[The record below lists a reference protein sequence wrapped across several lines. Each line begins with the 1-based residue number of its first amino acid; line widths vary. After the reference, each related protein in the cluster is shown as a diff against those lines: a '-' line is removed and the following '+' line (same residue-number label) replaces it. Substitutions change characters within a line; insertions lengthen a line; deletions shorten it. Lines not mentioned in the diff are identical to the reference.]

1 MAEVYLATDLLLNRA
16 VAVKILHARFAG
28 DREFVE
34 RFRREARAA
43 ASLSHPNV
51 VNIYDVG
58 EDQDTHYI
66 VLEYVKGRNLKD
78 ILRRYGPLPIRQA
91 TFVARAV
98 AAALAAAHRQNL
110 IHRDVKPH
118 NILITD
124 EGRVKVTDFGI
135 ARAASA
141 ATLTH
146 TGTLLGS
153 VHYFSPEQARGQP
166 AGPQSD
172 VYSLGVVLYE
182 MLTGRVPFTS
192 DTPVG
197 VALKHLQEE
206 PVPPSRYRR
215 RLPERLEAIVLR
227 AMAKDPSQRYPSPAD
242 MLADLRAFSR
252 EYQPSDEEF
261 LLEEDEGS
269 EWEAGGPA
277 PAPAAATRTPTT
289 GPTPAVSFRRASGTS
304 HRRAAGDQ
312 EGTALWPSAPPSAG
326 GEEELEEPTRIVSAR
341 GLTGIAPDDEDG
353 GEGEENRRERRR
365 RASRARW
372 VWAAAALV
380 LVYVG
385 ISQGAPAVMNWIF
398 PPDVVVPDVVGLHLD
413 EARER
418 LRAAGLELTLERRVH
433 HSEVPEFHI
442 IAQSPDPH
450 RTVKMRR
457 AIHVTMSLGPD
468 RAPTPDVRGMPEREA
483 RLLITQEGF
492 VLGDVHEEFR
502 TDAEPHT
509 VIAQWPE
516 PGEAW
521 ERGRPVDLW
530 VARPSAARPRV
541 TLPDLRGLSLS
552 EVRTQL
558 QALGLIEGNL
568 WPEPAA
574 RVPPGRIIDQNP
586 PPGHEIEV
594 GSPVDLVYSASA
606 PIDPPGAGP
615 GPSSGAVRSPS
626 LPPEPRRH
634 RTEVSVYVPD
644 GSPQEVVIVV
654 IDDFGAREVYRD
666 TVAGGTRFEFP
677 VEARGARAR
686 VQVYLGGAMV
696 KDTRLDEGSPVTSGG
711 SSNGAM
717 GGNAWATA
725 S

>member
-1 MAEVYLATDLLLNRA
+1 SKLGEGGMAEVYLATDLLLNRA

-146 TGTLLGS
+146 TGTMLGS

-197 VALKHLQEE
+197 VALKHLQED
-206 PVPPSRYRR
+206 PVPPSHYRR

-227 AMAKDPSQRYPSPAD
+227 AMAKDPGERYPSPAD

-252 EYQPSDEEF
+252 EYQPAEEEF

-269 EWEAGGPA
+269 RWDEEETAAASTRTEPGSR
-277 PAPAAATRTPTT
+277 PAASSRPPRPSGLPRT
-289 GPTPAVSFRRASGTS
+289 
-304 HRRAAGDQ
+304 AGDD
-312 EGTALWPSAPPSAG
+312 ERTALWRRTAAPDADDG
-326 GEEELEEPTRIVSAR
+326 QEEEPTRILSPRRVRASA
-341 GLTGIAPDDEDG
+341 LDETGGAGEDG
-353 GEGEENRRERRR
+353 EEERPR
-365 RASRARW
+365 RARRGRW
-372 VWAAAALV
+372 RWGAVALA
-380 LVYVG
+380 LAYVG
-385 ISQGAPAVMNWIF
+385 VRHGAPAVINWIF
-398 PPDVVVPDVVGLHLD
+398 QPDVVVPDVVGLHLD
-413 EARER
+413 VARER
-418 LRAAGLELTLERRVH
+418 LRDAGLELTLERRVH
-433 HSEVPEFHI
+433 HPEVPEFHI

-468 RAPTPDVRGMPEREA
+468 RAPT
-483 RLLITQEGF
+483 
-492 VLGDVHEEFR
+492 
-502 TDAEPHT
+502 
-509 VIAQWPE
+509 
-516 PGEAW
+516 
-521 ERGRPVDLW
+521 
-530 VARPSAARPRV
+530 
-541 TLPDLRGLSLS
+541 
-552 EVRTQL
+552 
-558 QALGLIEGNL
+558 
-568 WPEPAA
+568 
-574 RVPPGRIIDQNP
+574 
-586 PPGHEIEV
+586 
-594 GSPVDLVYSASA
+594 
-606 PIDPPGAGP
+606 
-615 GPSSGAVRSPS
+615 
-626 LPPEPRRH
+626 
-634 RTEVSVYVPD
+634 
-644 GSPQEVVIVV
+644 
-654 IDDFGAREVYRD
+654 
-666 TVAGGTRFEFP
+666 
-677 VEARGARAR
+677 
-686 VQVYLGGAMV
+686 
-696 KDTRLDEGSPVTSGG
+696 
-711 SSNGAM
+711 
-717 GGNAWATA
+717 
-725 S
+725 

>member
-1 MAEVYLATDLLLNRA
+1 SKLGEGGMAEVYLATDLLLNRA

-252 EYQPSDEEF
+252 EYQPAEEEF

-269 EWEAGGPA
+269 RWDEEEPSAPESARTGVRRPA
-277 PAPAAATRTPTT
+277 PAVGSRREGGAPKATADDREAAT
-289 GPTPAVSFRRASGTS
+289 
-304 HRRAAGDQ
+304 
-312 EGTALWPSAPPSAG
+312 AL
-326 GEEELEEPTRIVSAR
+326 
-341 GLTGIAPDDEDG
+341 
-353 GEGEENRRERRR
+353 
-365 RASRARW
+365 
-372 VWAAAALV
+372 
-380 LVYVG
+380 
-385 ISQGAPAVMNWIF
+385 
-398 PPDVVVPDVVGLHLD
+398 
-413 EARER
+413 
-418 LRAAGLELTLERRVH
+418 
-433 HSEVPEFHI
+433 
-442 IAQSPDPH
+442 
-450 RTVKMRR
+450 
-457 AIHVTMSLGPD
+457 
-468 RAPTPDVRGMPEREA
+468 
-483 RLLITQEGF
+483 
-492 VLGDVHEEFR
+492 
-502 TDAEPHT
+502 
-509 VIAQWPE
+509 
-516 PGEAW
+516 
-521 ERGRPVDLW
+521 
-530 VARPSAARPRV
+530 
-541 TLPDLRGLSLS
+541 
-552 EVRTQL
+552 
-558 QALGLIEGNL
+558 
-568 WPEPAA
+568 
-574 RVPPGRIIDQNP
+574 
-586 PPGHEIEV
+586 
-594 GSPVDLVYSASA
+594 
-606 PIDPPGAGP
+606 
-615 GPSSGAVRSPS
+615 
-626 LPPEPRRH
+626 
-634 RTEVSVYVPD
+634 
-644 GSPQEVVIVV
+644 
-654 IDDFGAREVYRD
+654 
-666 TVAGGTRFEFP
+666 
-677 VEARGARAR
+677 
-686 VQVYLGGAMV
+686 
-696 KDTRLDEGSPVTSGG
+696 
-711 SSNGAM
+711 
-717 GGNAWATA
+717 
-725 S
+725 